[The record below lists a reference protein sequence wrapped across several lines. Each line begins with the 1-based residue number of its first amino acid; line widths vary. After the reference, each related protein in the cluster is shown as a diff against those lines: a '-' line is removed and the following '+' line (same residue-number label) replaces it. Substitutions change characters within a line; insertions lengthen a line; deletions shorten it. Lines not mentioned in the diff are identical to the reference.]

1 MRQLSMRQLSTQAN
15 TQRGSAMIEGLIAML
30 IFSFGLLGTA
40 AFQLIMIKQTAN
52 VHYRLEASNLL
63 SSALGDIEADAS
75 QQACYARTAG
85 CASSLQADA
94 WYARIA
100 TLPGAATYPTTVT
113 VDADGVTTIKIYWSL
128 PKEKDRLGNPVV
140 HNVATRVASL
150 KAS

>member
-1 MRQLSMRQLSTQAN
+1 MRQLDTALSTQ
-15 TQRGSAMIEGLIAML
+15 QGSAMIEGLIAML

-63 SSALGDIEADAS
+63 SAALGDIEADAA
-75 QQACYARTAG
+75 QQACYAKTAG
-85 CASSLQADA
+85 CANTMQADI

-100 TLPGAATYPTTVT
+100 TLPGAGTYPPSVS
-113 VDADGVTTIKIYWSL
+113 VDAAGVTTIKIYWSL

-140 HNVATRVASL
+140 HKVAAIVASL
-150 KAS
+150 KLSSS

>member
-1 MRQLSMRQLSTQAN
+1 MRQLSMRQLSTQVK

-40 AFQLIMIKQTAN
+40 AFQLLMIKQTAN

-63 SSALGDIEADAS
+63 SSALGEIEADAS

-85 CASSLQADA
+85 CANPLQADA
-94 WYARIA
+94 WHARIA

-113 VDADGVTTIKIYWSL
+113 ADADGVTTIKIYWSL

-140 HNVATRVASL
+140 HNVAARVASL
-150 KAS
+150 KGS